1 MSPSERRFFTLFLRR
16 LAIASLLLCLGCRAQ
31 QNAPSSSS
39 VTPDVNERIQR
50 QVRSYFN
57 IPPDVSITVGKTAPS
72 EFPNY
77 ELVTVTMARG
87 EKKQTSEFLL
97 SKDGKTL
104 VRFTKLDLTKDPYAE
119 TMKEITFAD
128 RPVRGNPDAK
138 VTVVNFDDFECPFCA
153 RMHSTLM
160 SEILPEYKDK
170 IKIVYKDYPLSQIHP
185 WAQRAAIDANCL
197 AKESSTAYWQL
208 ADYLH
213 SNQRS
218 IHSSPQDPQSAN
230 ILIDQQT
237 LDFGKKNGAD
247 MTRLQ
252 ACMKA
257 QSDTVIKASVAEG
270 DKVGVTATPTLFING
285 ERLEGA
291 LEPDEVRAALNRQL
305 LAAGVQPPPPP
316 PAPMPAPA
324 APKAPGTQ
332 GAPQGQGASTTQ
344 GAAAPPAA
352 AAQQPKPQPASK

>member
-1 MSPSERRFFTLFLRR
+1 LFLRR

-31 QNAPSSSS
+31 QGAPNSSSS
-39 VTPDVNERIQR
+39 TSPSADVNERIQR

-57 IPPDVSITVGKTAPS
+57 IPPDVLITVGKTSPS

-77 ELVTVTMARG
+77 DLVTVTMSRG
-87 EKKQTSEFLL
+87 GKSQSSEFLL

-119 TMKEITFAD
+119 TMKEITLTD

-138 VTVVNFDDFECPFCA
+138 VTLVNFDDFECPFCA

-170 IKIVYKDYPLSQIHP
+170 IKIVYKDYPLDTIHP
-185 WAQRAAIDANCL
+185 WAEHAANNANCV
-197 AKESSTAYWQL
+197 AKQSPSAYWQL

-213 SNQRS
+213 GNQHNIPTSR
-218 IHSSPQDPQSAN
+218 QDPQASFAA
-230 ILIDQQT
+230 IDQQT
-237 LDFGKKNGAD
+237 LEIGKKNGLDA
-247 MTRLQ
+247 TKLQ
-252 ACMKA
+252 ACIKA
-257 QSDTVIKASVAEG
+257 QSDTIVKASVAEG
-270 DKVGVTATPTLFING
+270 DKLGVNATPTMFVNG

-291 LEPDEVRAALNRQL
+291 LDADAVRAALNRQL

-316 PAPMPAPA
+316 PAAPIPPAPGAATAQPAPA
-324 APKAPGTQ
+324 KPGQ
-332 GAPQGQGASTTQ
+332 
-344 GAAAPPAA
+344 
-352 AAQQPKPQPASK
+352 PQPSSK